1 MVPLFTQA
9 LTEPLTLS
17 VWPLS
22 PASAFCW
29 RRSPPRNAAE
39 PRAGSHSSQPPLEQV
54 RHRAHRA
61 TVRCC
66 QYVFSQPP
74 INQVRIPFN
83 KRTHLIQ
90 LRGGQLVWRHHF
102 TASAPTTGLWSL
114 LPTRERPQWEGLASQ
129 PAHRAPRGPCL
140 RASTAANLV
149 QAT

>member
-90 LRGGQLVWRHHF
+90 LRGGSWSGGTISLRRPPPLGSGPF
-102 TASAPTTGLWSL
+102 FPLGSGLSGRG
-114 LPTRERPQWEGLASQ
+114 LPRSQ
-129 PAHRAPRGPCL
+129 PTGHHEALVLGPPQQL
-140 RASTAANLV
+140 T
-149 QAT
+149 